1 MKSHIKDTMYEI
13 FPKERDDVDII
24 SNTEIGNIKLFGVE
38 NKDRI
43 KVGLSEKQIV
53 NKNGIFALYLI

>member
-24 SNTEIGNIKLFGVE
+24 SKTEIGNIKLLGVE
-38 NKDRI
+38 NKGRI
-43 KVGLSEKQIV
+43 EVGLSEKQIG
-53 NKNGIFALYLI
+53 NKNGIYVVHLI

>member
-24 SNTEIGNIKLFGVE
+24 SKTEIGNIKLLGVE
-38 NKDRI
+38 NKGRI
-43 KVGLSEKQIV
+43 KVGLSEKQIG
-53 NKNGIFALYLI
+53 NKNGICVVYLI

>member
-24 SNTEIGNIKLFGVE
+24 SKTEIGNIKLLGVE
-38 NKDRI
+38 NQGRI
-43 KVGLSEKQIV
+43 EVGLSEKQTV
-53 NKNGIFALYLI
+53 NKKGICVVYLI

>member
-24 SNTEIGNIKLFGVE
+24 SKTEIGNIKLLGVE
-38 NKDRI
+38 NKCRI
-43 KVGLSEKQIV
+43 EVSLSEKQIG
-53 NKNGIFALYLI
+53 NKNGICVVHLI

>member
-24 SNTEIGNIKLFGVE
+24 SNTEIGNIKLFGIE

-43 KVGLSEKQIV
+43 KANPER
-53 NKNGIFALYLI
+53 NDTYLNIPAPGRSN